1 MKPEELKVLIIVNDK
16 TVDQFLSFLFN
27 QGYTWIEKDF
37 EGVKKDLDKIG
48 TLLIN
53 INDPLLDKVIRKLD
67 SMTGVCVWSIG
78 CNQTFMKMDIFSH
91 FLYNRKEEWK
101 VFSDMY
107 GKVHGITYNELL
119 KRINDL

>member
-1 MKPEELKVLIIVNDK
+1 MKPEDLKVLIVVNDK

-53 INDPLLDKVIRKLD
+53 VNDPLLDKVIRKME
-67 SMTGVCVWSIG
+67 SMSWIFVWSIG
-78 CNQTFMKMDIFSH
+78 YNHIFYKIDIFNH
-91 FLYNRKEEWK
+91 FLYNMQYEWK
-101 VFSDMY
+101 LFSETY
-107 GKVHGITYNELL
+107 KSIHGTSYNQLL
-119 KRINDL
+119 NTINDL